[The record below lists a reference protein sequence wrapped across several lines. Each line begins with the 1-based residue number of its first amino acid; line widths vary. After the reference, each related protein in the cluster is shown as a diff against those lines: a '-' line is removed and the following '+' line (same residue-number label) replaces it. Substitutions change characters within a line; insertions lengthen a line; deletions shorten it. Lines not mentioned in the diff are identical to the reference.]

1 MEPQAPTTQPPSEP
15 QPKLSKK
22 QLTLFVSLG
31 VAGLLAIIAMVIYV
45 VFFSVTKQD
54 YRHAS
59 VQTNAVVQAYNRLS
73 VATSK
78 LSFNAS
84 NSKIG
89 DAAFDKSSAEYYTA
103 YDNYQIEVGKLY
115 DEPALQ
121 NGEVQVA
128 YQLFIEKHSDFT
140 LDLDTTMT
148 AAPDVRKATVACSAG
163 GAKDVDTSDLAKIVS
178 AYDKVMTPCKQ
189 AMENLTHLEGKE
201 AREVGQKAVDYIAK
215 IRSQLVTMQA
225 SYIAGN
231 RTAFE
236 SQYNTFLEL
245 VDDSPSYIT
254 TLPILQQKA
263 IATPEKELNNLA
275 AIIAARQ

>member
-22 QLTLFVSLG
+22 QLILFVSLG

-121 NGEVQVA
+121 NGEVQAA

-189 AMENLTHLEGKE
+189 AMENLTHLESKE